1 MHHTQ
6 KVTQD
11 STAVSIR
18 WERAAVPTLR
28 VFSSSH
34 GIEVVVDPRLS
45 ARQVER
51 ACAQLE
57 ADGPVIERAWRAAV
71 GLPQVSPVS

>member
-6 KVTQD
+6 TVAEE

-18 WERAAVPTLR
+18 WKRAAVPTLR
-28 VFSSSH
+28 VSSSEH

-45 ARQVER
+45 ARQVAR